1 MNGWIKYFIVNEWMK
16 SKWTFQ
22 EARRINQMNYIQS
35 SEWIEFKWMN
45 GWIDEEVNKNELI
58 IHLERH
64 YLENNCYK
72 LLITF

>member
-1 MNGWIKYFIVNEWMK
+1 MNGWK
-16 SKWTFQ
+16 
-22 EARRINQMNYIQS
+22 
-35 SEWIEFKWMN
+35 
-45 GWIDEEVNKNELI
+45 DEKVNKNELI